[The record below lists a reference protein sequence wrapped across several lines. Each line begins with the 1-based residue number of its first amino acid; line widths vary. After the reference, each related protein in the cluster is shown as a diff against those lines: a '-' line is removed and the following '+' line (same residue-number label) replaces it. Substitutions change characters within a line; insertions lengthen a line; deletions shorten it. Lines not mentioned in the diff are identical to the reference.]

1 MNVIDNFLEK
11 MNNLPMLPK
20 VVQEVIE
27 LLNKDDVDFKA
38 VADKIN
44 HDQVLAARVLRMSN
58 SAYFGCSR
66 AVKTI
71 EDAISPIGTQNLKT
85 LVVASGVTATFT
97 SVPGL
102 DLKRFWQHS
111 LITASIARQL
121 SKELGFDPE
130 VAYISGLI
138 HTIGQLPIH
147 LVFPA
152 TSAEVEEVCKGRSVL
167 ERKNVEFTLLGLD
180 HCQIGEKV
188 AKLWKFP
195 DEILRVIRYYAEPTH
210 LAACNLA
217 PVVYA
222 AAHIAFDLEQDKEPK
237 YIAETLDTEVAS
249 RLTLTDVNY
258 LADKIESYRPFVAE
272 AKSYL

>member
-20 VVQEVIE
+20 VVQEVIQ
-27 LLNKDDVDFKA
+27 LLNKDNVDIKA
-38 VADKIN
+38 VAENIH

-71 EDAISPIGTQNLKT
+71 EDAISLIGTQNLKT
-85 LVVASGVTATFT
+85 LVVASGVTATFA

-121 SKELGFDPE
+121 GKELGFDPE
-130 VAYISGLI
+130 VAYISGLM

-147 LVFPA
+147 LVFPETA
-152 TSAEVEEVCKGRSVL
+152 GQVEEVCKGKSVL
-167 ERKNVEFTLLGLD
+167 ERKGVEQSIVGLD
-180 HCQIGEKV
+180 HCQVGEKV

-195 DEILRVIRYYAEPTH
+195 EEILHVIRYYAEPLH
-210 LAACNLA
+210 PDACNLA
-217 PVVYA
+217 PVVYT
-222 AAHIAFDLEQDKEPK
+222 AAHIAFDLEQGKEPR
-237 YIAETLDTEVAS
+237 YIAETLNADVAK
-249 RLTLTDVNY
+249 RLTLTDIDY
-258 LADKIESYRPFVAE
+258 LSDKIDTYRHYVAE
-272 AKSYL
+272 ARSYM

>member
-71 EDAISPIGTQNLKT
+71 EDAISLIGTQNLKT

-111 LITASIARQL
+111 LITVS
-121 SKELGFDPE
+121 
-130 VAYISGLI
+130 Y
-138 HTIGQLPIH
+138 
-147 LVFPA
+147 
-152 TSAEVEEVCKGRSVL
+152 
-167 ERKNVEFTLLGLD
+167 
-180 HCQIGEKV
+180 
-188 AKLWKFP
+188 
-195 DEILRVIRYYAEPTH
+195 TH
-210 LAACNLA
+210 LD
-217 PVVYA
+217 VYKR
-222 AAHIAFDLEQDKEPK
+222 QM
-237 YIAETLDTEVAS
+237 
-249 RLTLTDVNY
+249 
-258 LADKIESYRPFVAE
+258 
-272 AKSYL
+272 